1 MIMQTKWTRDRIDE
15 FAFILEHDQVFAFIT
30 GGHHQMN
37 SDAISAA
44 IFRNWIFIRRWKG
57 RKERE
62 KNNLLAVDLHQ
73 SGGLGHESWSLV
85 SQPM

>member
-1 MIMQTKWTRDRIDE
+1 MKRREQLANEAVTLIPIAMIMQTKWTRDRIDE

-44 IFRNWIFIRRWKG
+44 IFRNW
-57 RKERE
+57 
-62 KNNLLAVDLHQ
+62 NLI
-73 SGGLGHESWSLV
+73 
-85 SQPM
+85 